1 MTITWQHYRDWLQD
15 LCAAPLPTEHP
26 APQPPAIVTDS
37 RTLQPGQWFFAWRG
51 EQHDGH
57 EHIAA
62 ALSHGAGGFYAD
74 ITYRERLPA
83 DLACRGIWLKADH
96 QLQALHALARGYR
109 RSFTSTKIVAI
120 TGSVG
125 KTTIKEMLRSMLQQ
139 HQRVCAS
146 PANHNNEIGVAQ
158 TLLSI
163 VAATDIAIVEC
174 GARQRGDLAL
184 LADLTAPD
192 IVLFTNIGS
201 AHVGIFG
208 SPQALLHGKLELLQ
222 HSPPHC
228 LGIVN
233 TDCPALLAEAGKMG
247 HQLLTFGAQQADVT
261 VEQVTCADQH
271 QHVQLSSTTR
281 GTFTLSSA
289 DLHSAVPI
297 NLAAAASVCL
307 ALELP
312 TAAMQAGSMVFSNA
326 PSRFQ
331 KITRG
336 KLTIID
342 DSYNASPESMRCGLA
357 SLPRGWPEQRPVL
370 VLGDMA
376 ELGDEAV
383 EAHQQLGAFVQ
394 AMQPGLLV
402 TVGKL
407 ARHIAAAAPQ
417 LHSLS
422 FDDVDTFLQKKINL
436 TQYGNLVY
444 LKASR
449 KIDLTRIVATL
460 T

>member
-1 MTITWQHYRDWLQD
+1 MTITWQHYHDWLQD
-15 LCAAPLPTEHP
+15 LCAAPLPTECP
-26 APQPPAIVTDS
+26 APQPHTITTDS
-37 RTLQPGQWFFAWRG
+37 RTLQQGQWFFALRG
-51 EQHDGH
+51 ERHDGH

-62 ALSHGAGGFYAD
+62 ALSHGAEGFCAA

-83 DLACRGIWLKADH
+83 ELAGRGIWIKADS
-96 QLQALHALARGYR
+96 QLQALCAVARGYR
-109 RSFTSTKIVAI
+109 RSLTSTKVVAI

-125 KTTIKEMLRSMLQQ
+125 KTTTKELLRSMLQQ
-139 HQRVCAS
+139 SQRVSAS

-158 TLLSI
+158 TLLSL
-163 VAATDIAIVEC
+163 AADTDIAIVEC

-192 IVLFTNIGS
+192 IALFTNIGS

-208 SPQALLHGKLELLQ
+208 SPQALLHGKLELLRY
-222 HSPPHC
+222 SPPHC

-233 TDCPALLAEAGKMG
+233 TDCPALLTEAGKLG
-247 HQLLTFGAQQADVT
+247 HKLLTFGSQQADVT
-261 VEQVTCADQH
+261 VAQVTLADQH
-271 QHVQLSSTTR
+271 QHVQLNSKAR

-297 NLAAAASVCL
+297 NLAAAAAVCL
-307 ALELP
+307 ALNIP
-312 TAAMQAGSMVFSNA
+312 TAAMQAGSEAFCNV

-342 DSYNASPESMRCGLA
+342 DSYNASPESMRCGLV
-357 SLPRGWPEQRPVL
+357 SLQRGWPDQRPVL
-370 VLGDMA
+370 VLGDMG

-383 EAHQQLGAFVQ
+383 DAHRQLGALVQ
-394 AMQPGLLV
+394 ALQPALLV

-407 ARHIAAAAPQ
+407 AYHIAAAVPE

-422 FDDVDTFLQKKINL
+422 FDDVDTFLQEKINL

>member
-15 LCAAPLPTEHP
+15 LGAASLPTTGVVPHP
-26 APQPPAIVTDS
+26 NTITSDS
-37 RTLQPGQWFFAWRG
+37 RKLQQGQWFFALRG
-51 EQHDGH
+51 ERHDGH
-57 EHIAA
+57 EHIAK
-62 ALSHGAGGFYAD
+62 ALAHGAAGFFAD
-74 ITYRERLPA
+74 ISYRERLPA
-83 DLACRGIWLKADH
+83 DLANRGIWIKADN

-109 RSFTSTKIVAI
+109 HSLASTKIVAI

-125 KTTIKEMLRSMLQQ
+125 KTTTRELLRAMLQQ
-139 HQRVCAS
+139 NQHVTAS
-146 PANHNNEIGVAQ
+146 PANYNNEIGAAL

-163 VAATDIAIVEC
+163 PVDTDIAIVEC

-184 LADLTAPD
+184 LAGLTTPD

-208 SPQALLHGKLELLQ
+208 SPQALLHGKLELLR

-228 LGIVN
+228 LGIAN
-233 TDCPALLAEAGKMG
+233 ADCPELLAEASKLGRE
-247 HQLLTFGAQQADVT
+247 LLTFGTQQADIK
-261 VEQVTCADQH
+261 VEQVTFADQH
-271 QHVQLSSTTR
+271 QHVQLVSTTR

-297 NLAAAASVCL
+297 NLAAAAAVCI
-307 ALELP
+307 ALDIP
-312 TAAMQAGSMVFSNA
+312 TTALQAGSLAFCNA

-331 KITRG
+331 TITRG
-336 KLTIID
+336 NLTIID

-357 SLPRGWPEQRPVL
+357 SLQRGWPEQRPVL
-370 VLGDMA
+370 VLGDMG
-376 ELGDEAV
+376 ELGNEAID
-383 EAHQQLGAFVQ
+383 AHQQLGALVQ
-394 AMQPGLLV
+394 EVQPALLV

-407 ARHIAAAAPQ
+407 ARHIATAAPQ
-417 LHSLS
+417 VQSLS
-422 FDDVDTFLQKKINL
+422 FNDVDVFLQKKINL

-449 KIDLTRIVATL
+449 KVDLTRIVATL